1 MDKIIIKGNPESFNL
16 SVNIQ
21 EILKSLTGVLVDYWL
36 ITYIYGISNSDFD
49 MLEFEREINSSG
61 KKVSTEE
68 LMKICTNFRELY
80 DITIAGYSGNIK
92 SIEIELLDG
101 VEWEVF
107 TIDKSAVKKLLALE
121 GSSVVLQKC

>member
-1 MDKIIIKGNPESFNL
+1 MDKIIIKGDSESFNL

-80 DITIAGYSGNIK
+80 DITISGYSGNIK

-121 GSSVVLQKC
+121 GSRVGRVV

>member
-1 MDKIIIKGNPESFNL
+1 MDKIIIKGDSESFNL

-80 DITIAGYSGNIK
+80 DITISGYSGNIK
-92 SIEIELLDG
+92 SIEIELLDR

-121 GSSVVLQKC
+121 GSRVGRVVL